1 MADQA
6 FFFWHMRSRFEGF
19 PSQAAFK
26 AWITFNLIIKVLSFN
41 FTLINKNTGEF
52 FENLLSNAED
62 TRWLTSNA
70 FMMVHDSNVWKLGFK
85 RTTC

>member
-6 FFFWHMRSRFEGF
+6 SLLAHEKLTQTESRGF
-19 PSQAAFK
+19 RDFK

-41 FTLINKNTGEF
+41 FTLINENTGEF
-52 FENLLSNAED
+52 SKLLSNAEGS
-62 TRWLTSNA
+62 RWLTSNG
-70 FMMVHDSNVWKLGFK
+70 FMMAHDFDVWKLGFK